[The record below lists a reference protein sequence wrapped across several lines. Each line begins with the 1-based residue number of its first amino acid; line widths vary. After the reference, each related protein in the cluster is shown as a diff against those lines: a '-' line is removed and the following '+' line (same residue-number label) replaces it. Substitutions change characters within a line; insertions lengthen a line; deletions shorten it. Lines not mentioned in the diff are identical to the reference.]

1 MAKLQLGEDRPYV
14 KEDFSSKIN
23 DRLDVLN
30 LLYSNLTNDT
40 TEDKVLLN
48 INDNVTKKHFIVPL
62 FLLSGENLQ
71 SALWTNA
78 NIIQTSYLILSIIK
92 KEVFKSSSINEILN
106 KDREFLQLCLKDIHE
121 KLEDQ
126 WKSYPGTQY
135 CFSWLLRQ
143 VSGNLLRHHLQEFL
157 PYTLRYDID
166 MEFQAL
172 LVKI

>member
-1 MAKLQLGEDRPYV
+1 MLEIKIIKLKENINLVSKGFLAKLQLGEDRPYV

-30 LLYSNLTNDT
+30 LLYSNLTNDTT

-78 NIIQTSYLILSIIK
+78 NIIQTSYLILAIIK

-121 KLEDQ
+121 KLED
-126 WKSYPGTQY
+126 
-135 CFSWLLRQ
+135 
-143 VSGNLLRHHLQEFL
+143 
-157 PYTLRYDID
+157 
-166 MEFQAL
+166 
-172 LVKI
+172 